1 MTEETISQE
10 HIPTFKVSVASTET
24 PILTSI
30 SPYDQAI
37 LEDLKELKNVYE
49 ETKDTEKRAD
59 YVIPTTDDENIKELY
74 NADIRGIMSFCGK
87 VSERTALELIHLLHN
102 SLNPAM
108 NKFEEKISTQW
119 QAQCKLV
126 RNKITIEL
134 TKWD

>member
-1 MTEETISQE
+1 MAEETIPQE
-10 HIPTFKVSVASTET
+10 QIPTFKVTVASTES

-49 ETKDTEKRAD
+49 ETKDPEKRVD
-59 YVIPTTDDENIKELY
+59 YVTPATDDEKIKELY
-74 NADIRGIMSFCGK
+74 NADIRGIMSFNGK
-87 VSERTALELIHLLHN
+87 VTEQTALGLINLLHS

-108 NKFEEKISTQW
+108 SKFEEKVSTQW

-126 RNKITIEL
+126 KNKITIEL
-134 TKWD
+134 IKWD